1 MKFKSLITTT
11 LALGVIASTGANFN
25 TNEASAAAKP
35 LDKSSSTL
43 HHGHSNIQIP
53 YTITVNGTSQNI
65 LSSLTFNKN
74 QNISYKDIENK
85 VKSVLYFNR
94 GISDIDLRLS
104 KQAEYTVHFKNGTKR
119 VIDLKSG
126 IYTADLINT
135 SDIKA
140 ISVNVDTKKQPKDKA
155 KANVQ
160 VPYTITV
167 NGTSQNILSNL
178 TFNKNQNISY
188 KDLED
193 KVKSVLESNR
203 GITDVDLR
211 LSKQAKYTVNFKNGT
226 KKVID
231 LKAGIY
237 TANLINSS
245 DIKSININVDTKKH
259 IENKAKRNYQ
269 VPYSINLNGTSTNI
283 LSNLSFSNKPWTN
296 YKNLT
301 SQIKSVLKHDRG
313 ISEQDLKYA
322 KKAYYTVYFKNGG
335 KRILQLNSKNYTAN
349 LVHVKDVKRIEIT
362 VKTGTKAK
370 ADRYVPYTIAV
381 NGTSTPILSDLKFTG
396 DPRVGYK
403 DITKKVK
410 SVLKHDRGIGE
421 RELKYAKKATYTVH
435 FKNGKKKVI
444 NLNSKISQLNLLYVQ
459 DIKKID
465 IDVKTGSKAKADSYV
480 PYTIA
485 VNGTSTPILSKLK
498 ISNKQLISYKY
509 LNDKVKSV
517 LKNERG
523 ISDLDLKFA
532 KQAKYTV
539 YFKNGKKQVVN
550 LKSDIFTPNLFSA
563 KDILFSAKDIKKIDI
578 DVKTG
583 SKAKADSYVPYTIA
597 VNGTSTPILS
607 KLKIS
612 NKQLISYKYLNDKV
626 KSVLK
631 SERGISDLDLKFA
644 KQAKYTVY
652 FKNGKKQVV
661 NLKSD
666 IFTPNLFSAK
676 DIKKIDIDVKQ
687 YTKSK
692 KINKSNNVKF
702 PVTIN
707 KFENIVSN
715 EFVFYNAS
723 KITINDLSIKLKSAI
738 ANDQGITKHDI
749 ELAERAV
756 YKVYFKNG
764 SSKYVD
770 LKTEYKDERVFKATD
785 IKKVDIEL
793 KF

>member
-11 LALGVIASTGANFN
+11 LALGVLASTGANFN
-25 TNEASAAAKP
+25 NNEASAAAKP
-35 LDKSSSTL
+35 LDKSSSSL
-43 HHGHSNIQIP
+43 HHGYSKVHVP
-53 YTITVNGTSQNI
+53 YAITVNGTSQNI

-74 QNISYKDIENK
+74 QNISYKDLEDR
-85 VKSVLYFNR
+85 VKSVLKSDR

-104 KQAEYTVHFKNGTKR
+104 KQAKYTVYFKNGTKK
-119 VIDLKSG
+119 VIDLKAG

-135 SDIKA
+135 SEIKA
-140 ISVNVDTKKQPKDKA
+140 ININVDTKKQVEDKKKDKA
-155 KANVQ
+155 NYQ

-231 LKAGIY
+231 LKSGIY

-349 LVHVKDVKRIEIT
+349 LVHAKDVKRIEIT

-403 DITKKVK
+403 DISKKVK

-435 FKNGKKKVI
+435 FKNGTKKVI
-444 NLNSKISQLNLLYVQ
+444 NINSNISQLNLLYVQ

-465 IDVKTGSKAKADSYV
+465 IDVKTGTKAKADSYV

-517 LKNERG
+517 LK
-523 ISDLDLKFA
+523 I
-532 KQAKYTV
+532 
-539 YFKNGKKQVVN
+539 
-550 LKSDIFTPNLFSA
+550 
-563 KDILFSAKDIKKIDI
+563 
-578 DVKTG
+578 
-583 SKAKADSYVPYTIA
+583 
-597 VNGTSTPILS
+597 
-607 KLKIS
+607 
-612 NKQLISYKYLNDKV
+612 
-626 KSVLK
+626 
-631 SERGISDLDLKFA
+631 ERGISDLDLKFA

-692 KINKSNNVKF
+692 KNK
-702 PVTIN
+702 
-707 KFENIVSN
+707 
-715 EFVFYNAS
+715 
-723 KITINDLSIKLKSAI
+723 
-738 ANDQGITKHDI
+738 
-749 ELAERAV
+749 
-756 YKVYFKNG
+756 
-764 SSKYVD
+764 
-770 LKTEYKDERVFKATD
+770 
-785 IKKVDIEL
+785 
-793 KF
+793 

>member
-11 LALGVIASTGANFN
+11 LALGVLASTGANFN
-25 TNEASAAAKP
+25 NNEASAAAKP
-35 LDKSSSTL
+35 LDKSSSSL
-43 HHGHSNIQIP
+43 HHGYSKVHVP
-53 YTITVNGTSQNI
+53 YAITVNGTSQNI

-74 QNISYKDIENK
+74 QNISYKDLEDR
-85 VKSVLYFNR
+85 VKSVLKSDR

-104 KQAEYTVHFKNGTKR
+104 KQAKYTVYFKNGTKK
-119 VIDLKSG
+119 VIDLKAG

-135 SDIKA
+135 SEIKA
-140 ISVNVDTKKQPKDKA
+140 ININVDTKKQVEDKKKDKA
-155 KANVQ
+155 NYQ

-231 LKAGIY
+231 LKSGIY

-349 LVHVKDVKRIEIT
+349 SVHTKDVKRIEIT

-403 DITKKVK
+403 DISKKVK

-435 FKNGKKKVI
+435 FKNGTKKVI
-444 NLNSKISQLNLLYVQ
+444 NINSNISQLNLLYVQ

-465 IDVKTGSKAKADSYV
+465 IDVKTG
-480 PYTIA
+480 T
-485 VNGTSTPILSKLK
+485 
-498 ISNKQLISYKY
+498 
-509 LNDKVKSV
+509 
-517 LKNERG
+517 
-523 ISDLDLKFA
+523 
-532 KQAKYTV
+532 
-539 YFKNGKKQVVN
+539 
-550 LKSDIFTPNLFSA
+550 
-563 KDILFSAKDIKKIDI
+563 
-578 DVKTG
+578 
-583 SKAKADSYVPYTIA
+583 KAKADSYVPYTIA

-692 KINKSNNVKF
+692 KNK
-702 PVTIN
+702 
-707 KFENIVSN
+707 
-715 EFVFYNAS
+715 
-723 KITINDLSIKLKSAI
+723 
-738 ANDQGITKHDI
+738 
-749 ELAERAV
+749 
-756 YKVYFKNG
+756 
-764 SSKYVD
+764 
-770 LKTEYKDERVFKATD
+770 
-785 IKKVDIEL
+785 
-793 KF
+793 

>member
-25 TNEASAAAKP
+25 TNEASAAVKP

-178 TFNKNQNISY
+178 TFNKNQQISY

-349 LVHVKDVKRIEIT
+349 LVHAKDVKRIEIT

-381 NGTSTPILSDLKFTG
+381 NGTSTPILS
-396 DPRVGYK
+396 
-403 DITKKVK
+403 
-410 SVLKHDRGIGE
+410 
-421 RELKYAKKATYTVH
+421 
-435 FKNGKKKVI
+435 
-444 NLNSKISQLNLLYVQ
+444 
-459 DIKKID
+459 
-465 IDVKTGSKAKADSYV
+465 
-480 PYTIA
+480 
-485 VNGTSTPILSKLK
+485 KLK

-509 LNDKVKSV
+509 LNDKVKYV
-517 LKNERG
+517 LKSERG

-550 LKSDIFTPNLFSA
+550 LKSDIFTPN
-563 KDILFSAKDIKKIDI
+563 LFSAKDIKKIDI

-692 KINKSNNVKF
+692 KK
-702 PVTIN
+702 
-707 KFENIVSN
+707 
-715 EFVFYNAS
+715 
-723 KITINDLSIKLKSAI
+723 
-738 ANDQGITKHDI
+738 
-749 ELAERAV
+749 
-756 YKVYFKNG
+756 
-764 SSKYVD
+764 
-770 LKTEYKDERVFKATD
+770 
-785 IKKVDIEL
+785 
-793 KF
+793 

>member
-188 KDLED
+188 KDLEG

-231 LKAGIY
+231 LKSGVY

-349 LVHVKDVKRIEIT
+349 LVHAKDVKRIEIT

-370 ADRYVPYTIAV
+370 ADR
-381 NGTSTPILSDLKFTG
+381 
-396 DPRVGYK
+396 
-403 DITKKVK
+403 
-410 SVLKHDRGIGE
+410 
-421 RELKYAKKATYTVH
+421 
-435 FKNGKKKVI
+435 
-444 NLNSKISQLNLLYVQ
+444 
-459 DIKKID
+459 
-465 IDVKTGSKAKADSYV
+465 YV

-517 LKNERG
+517 LKSERG

-550 LKSDIFTPNLFSA
+550 LKSDIFTPN
-563 KDILFSAKDIKKIDI
+563 LFSAKDIKKIDI

-676 DIKKIDIDVKQ
+676 DIKKIDIDV
-687 YTKSK
+687 
-692 KINKSNNVKF
+692 
-702 PVTIN
+702 
-707 KFENIVSN
+707 
-715 EFVFYNAS
+715 
-723 KITINDLSIKLKSAI
+723 
-738 ANDQGITKHDI
+738 
-749 ELAERAV
+749 
-756 YKVYFKNG
+756 
-764 SSKYVD
+764 
-770 LKTEYKDERVFKATD
+770 
-785 IKKVDIEL
+785 
-793 KF
+793 

>member
-11 LALGVIASTGANFN
+11 LALGVLASTGANFN

-43 HHGHSNIQIP
+43 HHGHSKIQVP

-74 QNISYKDIENK
+74 QQISYKDLENK

-104 KQAEYTVHFKNGTKR
+104 KQAEYTVHFKNGTKK
-119 VIDLKSG
+119 VVDLKSG

-167 NGTSQNILSNL
+167 NGTSQNILSSL
-178 TFNKNQNISY
+178 TFNKNQNVSY

-211 LSKQAKYTVNFKNGT
+211 LSKQAKFTVNFKNGT

-335 KRILQLNSKNYTAN
+335 KRVVHFNSKTYSAN
-349 LVHVKDVKRIEIT
+349 LVHAKDVKKIEVT
-362 VKTGTKAK
+362 VKTASKAK
-370 ADRYVPYTIAV
+370 AERYVPYSIAV
-381 NGTSTPILSDLKFTG
+381 NGTSTPNLSDLKFTG

-485 VNGTSTPILSKLK
+485 VNGTSTHILSKLK
-498 ISNKQLISYKY
+498 ISNKQLIGYQD
-509 LNDKVKSV
+509 LNEKVKSV
-517 LKNERG
+517 LKHDRG
-523 ISDLDLKFA
+523 INDIELKFA
-532 KQAKYTV
+532 KQAKYTIH
-539 YFKNGKKQVVN
+539 FKNGKTQVVD
-550 LKSDIFTPNLFSA
+550 LKSDIFT
-563 KDILFSAKDIKKIDI
+563 
-578 DVKTG
+578 
-583 SKAKADSYVPYTIA
+583 
-597 VNGTSTPILS
+597 
-607 KLKIS
+607 
-612 NKQLISYKYLNDKV
+612 
-626 KSVLK
+626 
-631 SERGISDLDLKFA
+631 R
-644 KQAKYTVY
+644 
-652 FKNGKKQVV
+652 
-661 NLKSD
+661 
-666 IFTPNLFSAK
+666 NLFSAK

-687 YTKSK
+687 HTKSK

-715 EFVFYNAS
+715 EFVFYNA
-723 KITINDLSIKLKSAI
+723 
-738 ANDQGITKHDI
+738 
-749 ELAERAV
+749 
-756 YKVYFKNG
+756 
-764 SSKYVD
+764 
-770 LKTEYKDERVFKATD
+770 
-785 IKKVDIEL
+785 
-793 KF
+793 

>member
-11 LALGVIASTGANFN
+11 LALGVLASTGANFN
-25 TNEASAAAKP
+25 NNEASAAAKP
-35 LDKSSSTL
+35 LDKSSSSL
-43 HHGHSNIQIP
+43 HHGYSKVHVP
-53 YTITVNGTSQNI
+53 YAITVNGTSQNI

-74 QNISYKDIENK
+74 QNISYKDLEDR
-85 VKSVLYFNR
+85 VKSVLKSDR

-104 KQAEYTVHFKNGTKR
+104 KQAKYTVYFKNGTKK
-119 VIDLKSG
+119 VIDLKAG

-135 SDIKA
+135 SEIKA
-140 ISVNVDTKKQPKDKA
+140 ININVDTKKQVEDKKKDKA
-155 KANVQ
+155 NYQ

-211 LSKQAKYTVNFKNGT
+211 LSKQEKYTVNFKNGT

-231 LKAGIY
+231 LKSGIY

-335 KRILQLNSKNYTAN
+335 KRILQLNSKNHTAN
-349 LVHVKDVKRIEIT
+349 LVHAKDVKRIEIT

-403 DITKKVK
+403 DISKKVK

-435 FKNGKKKVI
+435 FKNGTKKVI
-444 NLNSKISQLNLLYVQ
+444 NINSNISQLNLLYVQ

-465 IDVKTGSKAKADSYV
+465 IDVKTG
-480 PYTIA
+480 T
-485 VNGTSTPILSKLK
+485 
-498 ISNKQLISYKY
+498 
-509 LNDKVKSV
+509 
-517 LKNERG
+517 
-523 ISDLDLKFA
+523 
-532 KQAKYTV
+532 
-539 YFKNGKKQVVN
+539 
-550 LKSDIFTPNLFSA
+550 
-563 KDILFSAKDIKKIDI
+563 
-578 DVKTG
+578 
-583 SKAKADSYVPYTIA
+583 KAKADSYVPYTIA

-723 KITINDLSIKLKSAI
+723 KITINDLSIKLKSAM

-749 ELAERAV
+749 GLAERAV

>member
-11 LALGVIASTGANFN
+11 LALGVLASTGANFN
-25 TNEASAAAKP
+25 NNEASAAAKP
-35 LDKSSSTL
+35 LDKSSSSL
-43 HHGHSNIQIP
+43 HHGYSKVHVP
-53 YTITVNGTSQNI
+53 YAITVNGTSQNI

-74 QNISYKDIENK
+74 QNISYKDLEDR
-85 VKSVLYFNR
+85 VKSVLKSDR

-104 KQAEYTVHFKNGTKR
+104 KQA
-119 VIDLKSG
+119 
-126 IYTADLINT
+126 
-135 SDIKA
+135 
-140 ISVNVDTKKQPKDKA
+140 
-155 KANVQ
+155 
-160 VPYTITV
+160 
-167 NGTSQNILSNL
+167 
-178 TFNKNQNISY
+178 
-188 KDLED
+188 
-193 KVKSVLESNR
+193 
-203 GITDVDLR
+203 
-211 LSKQAKYTVNFKNGT
+211 KYTVYFKNGT

-349 LVHVKDVKRIEIT
+349 LVHAKDVKRIEIT

-403 DITKKVK
+403 DISKKVK

-435 FKNGKKKVI
+435 FKNGTKKVI
-444 NLNSKISQLNLLYVQ
+444 NINSNISQLNLLYVQ

-465 IDVKTGSKAKADSYV
+465 IDVKTG
-480 PYTIA
+480 T
-485 VNGTSTPILSKLK
+485 
-498 ISNKQLISYKY
+498 
-509 LNDKVKSV
+509 
-517 LKNERG
+517 
-523 ISDLDLKFA
+523 
-532 KQAKYTV
+532 
-539 YFKNGKKQVVN
+539 
-550 LKSDIFTPNLFSA
+550 
-563 KDILFSAKDIKKIDI
+563 
-578 DVKTG
+578 
-583 SKAKADSYVPYTIA
+583 KAKADSYVPYTIA

-723 KITINDLSIKLKSAI
+723 KITINDLSIKLKSAM

-749 ELAERAV
+749 GLAERAV

>member
-188 KDLED
+188 KDLEG

-231 LKAGIY
+231 LKSGIY

-349 LVHVKDVKRIEIT
+349 LVHAKDVKRIEIT

-381 NGTSTPILSDLKFTG
+381 NGTSTPILSKLKISNKQLIS
-396 DPRVGYK
+396 YK
-403 DITKKVK
+403 YLNDKVK
-410 SVLKHDRGIGE
+410 SVLKSE
-421 RELKYAKKATYTVH
+421 RDISDLDLKFAKQAKYTVY
-435 FKNGKKKVI
+435 FKNGKKQVV
-444 NLNSKISQLNLLYVQ
+444 NLKSDIFTPNLFSAK

-517 LKNERG
+517 LKSERG

-550 LKSDIFTPNLFSA
+550 LKSDIFTPN
-563 KDILFSAKDIKKIDI
+563 LFSAKDIKKIDI

-692 KINKSNNVKF
+692 KNK
-702 PVTIN
+702 
-707 KFENIVSN
+707 
-715 EFVFYNAS
+715 
-723 KITINDLSIKLKSAI
+723 
-738 ANDQGITKHDI
+738 
-749 ELAERAV
+749 
-756 YKVYFKNG
+756 
-764 SSKYVD
+764 
-770 LKTEYKDERVFKATD
+770 
-785 IKKVDIEL
+785 
-793 KF
+793 

>member
-188 KDLED
+188 KDLEG

-231 LKAGIY
+231 LKSGIY

-322 KKAYYTVYFKNGG
+322 KKAYYTVYLKNGG

-349 LVHVKDVKRIEIT
+349 LVHAKDVKRIEIT

-370 ADRYVPYTIAV
+370 ADR
-381 NGTSTPILSDLKFTG
+381 
-396 DPRVGYK
+396 
-403 DITKKVK
+403 
-410 SVLKHDRGIGE
+410 
-421 RELKYAKKATYTVH
+421 
-435 FKNGKKKVI
+435 
-444 NLNSKISQLNLLYVQ
+444 
-459 DIKKID
+459 
-465 IDVKTGSKAKADSYV
+465 YV

-517 LKNERG
+517 LKSERG

-550 LKSDIFTPNLFSA
+550 LKSDIFTPN
-563 KDILFSAKDIKKIDI
+563 LFSAKDIKKIDI

-692 KINKSNNVKF
+692 KK
-702 PVTIN
+702 
-707 KFENIVSN
+707 
-715 EFVFYNAS
+715 
-723 KITINDLSIKLKSAI
+723 
-738 ANDQGITKHDI
+738 
-749 ELAERAV
+749 
-756 YKVYFKNG
+756 
-764 SSKYVD
+764 
-770 LKTEYKDERVFKATD
+770 
-785 IKKVDIEL
+785 
-793 KF
+793 

>member
-74 QNISYKDIENK
+74 QNIGYKDIENK

-178 TFNKNQNISY
+178 TFNKNQQISY

-349 LVHVKDVKRIEIT
+349 LVHAKDVKRIEIT
-362 VKTGTKAK
+362 VKTGT
-370 ADRYVPYTIAV
+370 
-381 NGTSTPILSDLKFTG
+381 
-396 DPRVGYK
+396 
-403 DITKKVK
+403 
-410 SVLKHDRGIGE
+410 
-421 RELKYAKKATYTVH
+421 
-435 FKNGKKKVI
+435 
-444 NLNSKISQLNLLYVQ
+444 
-459 DIKKID
+459 
-465 IDVKTGSKAKADSYV
+465 KAKADSYV

-517 LKNERG
+517 LKSERG

-550 LKSDIFTPNLFSA
+550 LKSDIFTPN
-563 KDILFSAKDIKKIDI
+563 LFSAKDIKKIDI

-692 KINKSNNVKF
+692 KNK
-702 PVTIN
+702 
-707 KFENIVSN
+707 
-715 EFVFYNAS
+715 
-723 KITINDLSIKLKSAI
+723 
-738 ANDQGITKHDI
+738 
-749 ELAERAV
+749 
-756 YKVYFKNG
+756 
-764 SSKYVD
+764 
-770 LKTEYKDERVFKATD
+770 
-785 IKKVDIEL
+785 
-793 KF
+793 

>member
-178 TFNKNQNISY
+178 TFNKNQQISY

-349 LVHVKDVKRIEIT
+349 LVHAKDVKRIEIT
-362 VKTGTKAK
+362 VKTGT
-370 ADRYVPYTIAV
+370 
-381 NGTSTPILSDLKFTG
+381 
-396 DPRVGYK
+396 
-403 DITKKVK
+403 
-410 SVLKHDRGIGE
+410 
-421 RELKYAKKATYTVH
+421 
-435 FKNGKKKVI
+435 
-444 NLNSKISQLNLLYVQ
+444 
-459 DIKKID
+459 
-465 IDVKTGSKAKADSYV
+465 
-480 PYTIA
+480 
-485 VNGTSTPILSKLK
+485 
-498 ISNKQLISYKY
+498 
-509 LNDKVKSV
+509 
-517 LKNERG
+517 
-523 ISDLDLKFA
+523 
-532 KQAKYTV
+532 
-539 YFKNGKKQVVN
+539 
-550 LKSDIFTPNLFSA
+550 
-563 KDILFSAKDIKKIDI
+563 
-578 DVKTG
+578 
-583 SKAKADSYVPYTIA
+583 KAKADSYVPYTIA

-676 DIKKIDIDVKQ
+676 DIKKIDIDVKTGSKAKADSYVP
-687 YTKSK
+687 YTIAVNGTSTP
-692 KINKSNNVKF
+692 I
-702 PVTIN
+702 
-707 KFENIVSN
+707 
-715 EFVFYNAS
+715 
-723 KITINDLSIKLKSAI
+723 LSKLKISNKQLI
-738 ANDQGITKHDI
+738 SYKYLNDKVKSVLKSERGISDLDLKFAKQAKYT
-749 ELAERAV
+749 
-756 YKVYFKNG
+756 VYFKNG
-764 SSKYVD
+764 
-770 LKTEYKDERVFKATD
+770 
-785 IKKVDIEL
+785 
-793 KF
+793 

>member
-160 VPYTITV
+160 VPYT
-167 NGTSQNILSNL
+167 
-178 TFNKNQNISY
+178 
-188 KDLED
+188 
-193 KVKSVLESNR
+193 
-203 GITDVDLR
+203 
-211 LSKQAKYTVNFKNGT
+211 
-226 KKVID
+226 
-231 LKAGIY
+231 
-237 TANLINSS
+237 
-245 DIKSININVDTKKH
+245 
-259 IENKAKRNYQ
+259 
-269 VPYSINLNGTSTNI
+269 INLNGTSTNI

-517 LKNERG
+517 LK
-523 ISDLDLKFA
+523 
-532 KQAKYTV
+532 
-539 YFKNGKKQVVN
+539 
-550 LKSDIFTPNLFSA
+550 
-563 KDILFSAKDIKKIDI
+563 
-578 DVKTG
+578 
-583 SKAKADSYVPYTIA
+583 
-597 VNGTSTPILS
+597 
-607 KLKIS
+607 
-612 NKQLISYKYLNDKV
+612 
-626 KSVLK
+626 

>member
-1 MKFKSLITTT
+1 
-11 LALGVIASTGANFN
+11 STGANFN
-25 TNEASAAAKP
+25 NNEASAAAKP
-35 LDKSSSTL
+35 LDKSSSSL
-43 HHGHSNIQIP
+43 HHGYSKVHVP
-53 YTITVNGTSQNI
+53 YAITVNGTSQNI

-74 QNISYKDIENK
+74 QNISYKDLEDR
-85 VKSVLYFNR
+85 VKSVLKSDR

-104 KQAEYTVHFKNGTKR
+104 KQAKYTVYFKNGTKK
-119 VIDLKSG
+119 VIDLKAG

-135 SDIKA
+135 SEIKA
-140 ISVNVDTKKQPKDKA
+140 ININVDTKKQVEDKKKDKA
-155 KANVQ
+155 NYQ

-231 LKAGIY
+231 LKSGIY

-349 LVHVKDVKRIEIT
+349 LVHAKDVKRIEIT

-403 DITKKVK
+403 DISKKVK

-435 FKNGKKKVI
+435 FKNGTKKVI
-444 NLNSKISQLNLLYVQ
+444 NINSNISQLNLLYVQ

-465 IDVKTGSKAKADSYV
+465 IDVKTG
-480 PYTIA
+480 T
-485 VNGTSTPILSKLK
+485 
-498 ISNKQLISYKY
+498 
-509 LNDKVKSV
+509 
-517 LKNERG
+517 
-523 ISDLDLKFA
+523 
-532 KQAKYTV
+532 
-539 YFKNGKKQVVN
+539 
-550 LKSDIFTPNLFSA
+550 
-563 KDILFSAKDIKKIDI
+563 
-578 DVKTG
+578 
-583 SKAKADSYVPYTIA
+583 KAKADSYVPYTIA

-692 KINKSNNVKF
+692 KNK
-702 PVTIN
+702 
-707 KFENIVSN
+707 
-715 EFVFYNAS
+715 
-723 KITINDLSIKLKSAI
+723 
-738 ANDQGITKHDI
+738 
-749 ELAERAV
+749 
-756 YKVYFKNG
+756 
-764 SSKYVD
+764 
-770 LKTEYKDERVFKATD
+770 
-785 IKKVDIEL
+785 
-793 KF
+793 

>member
-188 KDLED
+188 KDLEG

-231 LKAGIY
+231 LKSGIY

-349 LVHVKDVKRIEIT
+349 LVHAKDVKRIEIT

-370 ADRYVPYTIAV
+370 ADR
-381 NGTSTPILSDLKFTG
+381 
-396 DPRVGYK
+396 
-403 DITKKVK
+403 
-410 SVLKHDRGIGE
+410 
-421 RELKYAKKATYTVH
+421 
-435 FKNGKKKVI
+435 
-444 NLNSKISQLNLLYVQ
+444 
-459 DIKKID
+459 
-465 IDVKTGSKAKADSYV
+465 YV

-517 LKNERG
+517 LKSERD

-550 LKSDIFTPNLFSA
+550 LKSDIFTPN
-563 KDILFSAKDIKKIDI
+563 LFSAKDIKKIDI

-631 SERGISDLDLKFA
+631 SERGISDLDLKFG

-692 KINKSNNVKF
+692 KNK
-702 PVTIN
+702 
-707 KFENIVSN
+707 
-715 EFVFYNAS
+715 
-723 KITINDLSIKLKSAI
+723 
-738 ANDQGITKHDI
+738 
-749 ELAERAV
+749 
-756 YKVYFKNG
+756 
-764 SSKYVD
+764 
-770 LKTEYKDERVFKATD
+770 
-785 IKKVDIEL
+785 
-793 KF
+793 

>member
-1 MKFKSLITTT
+1 M
-11 LALGVIASTGANFN
+11 
-25 TNEASAAAKP
+25 
-35 LDKSSSTL
+35 
-43 HHGHSNIQIP
+43 
-53 YTITVNGTSQNI
+53 
-65 LSSLTFNKN
+65 
-74 QNISYKDIENK
+74 
-85 VKSVLYFNR
+85 
-94 GISDIDLRLS
+94 
-104 KQAEYTVHFKNGTKR
+104 
-119 VIDLKSG
+119 KSG

-188 KDLED
+188 KDLEG

-231 LKAGIY
+231 LKSGIY

-349 LVHVKDVKRIEIT
+349 LVHAKDVKRIEIT

-370 ADRYVPYTIAV
+370 ADR
-381 NGTSTPILSDLKFTG
+381 
-396 DPRVGYK
+396 
-403 DITKKVK
+403 
-410 SVLKHDRGIGE
+410 
-421 RELKYAKKATYTVH
+421 
-435 FKNGKKKVI
+435 
-444 NLNSKISQLNLLYVQ
+444 
-459 DIKKID
+459 
-465 IDVKTGSKAKADSYV
+465 
-480 PYTIA
+480 
-485 VNGTSTPILSKLK
+485 
-498 ISNKQLISYKY
+498 
-509 LNDKVKSV
+509 
-517 LKNERG
+517 
-523 ISDLDLKFA
+523 
-532 KQAKYTV
+532 
-539 YFKNGKKQVVN
+539 
-550 LKSDIFTPNLFSA
+550 
-563 KDILFSAKDIKKIDI
+563 
-578 DVKTG
+578 
-583 SKAKADSYVPYTIA
+583 YVPYTIA

-723 KITINDLSIKLKSAI
+723 KITINDLSIKLKSAM

-749 ELAERAV
+749 GLAERAV

>member
-43 HHGHSNIQIP
+43 HRGHSNIQIP

-188 KDLED
+188 KDLEG

-231 LKAGIY
+231 LKSGIY

-349 LVHVKDVKRIEIT
+349 LVHAKDVKRIEIT

-370 ADRYVPYTIAV
+370 ADR
-381 NGTSTPILSDLKFTG
+381 
-396 DPRVGYK
+396 
-403 DITKKVK
+403 
-410 SVLKHDRGIGE
+410 
-421 RELKYAKKATYTVH
+421 
-435 FKNGKKKVI
+435 
-444 NLNSKISQLNLLYVQ
+444 
-459 DIKKID
+459 
-465 IDVKTGSKAKADSYV
+465 YV

-517 LKNERG
+517 LKSERG

-550 LKSDIFTPNLFSA
+550 LKSDIFTPN
-563 KDILFSAKDIKKIDI
+563 LFSAKDIKKIDI

-692 KINKSNNVKF
+692 KK
-702 PVTIN
+702 
-707 KFENIVSN
+707 
-715 EFVFYNAS
+715 
-723 KITINDLSIKLKSAI
+723 
-738 ANDQGITKHDI
+738 
-749 ELAERAV
+749 
-756 YKVYFKNG
+756 
-764 SSKYVD
+764 
-770 LKTEYKDERVFKATD
+770 
-785 IKKVDIEL
+785 
-793 KF
+793 

>member
-11 LALGVIASTGANFN
+11 LALGVLASTGANFN

-43 HHGHSNIQIP
+43 HHGHSKIQVP

-74 QNISYKDIENK
+74 QQISYKDLENK

-104 KQAEYTVHFKNGTKR
+104 KQAEYTVHFKNGTKK
-119 VIDLKSG
+119 VVDLKSG

-167 NGTSQNILSNL
+167 NGTSQNILSSL
-178 TFNKNQNISY
+178 TFNKNQNVSY

-211 LSKQAKYTVNFKNGT
+211 LSKQAKFTVNFKNGT

-335 KRILQLNSKNYTAN
+335 KRVVHFNSKTYSAN
-349 LVHVKDVKRIEIT
+349 LVHAKDVKKIEVT
-362 VKTGTKAK
+362 VKTASKAK
-370 ADRYVPYTIAV
+370 AERYVPYSIAV
-381 NGTSTPILSDLKFTG
+381 NGISTPNLSDLKFTG

-485 VNGTSTPILSKLK
+485 VNGTSTHILSKLK
-498 ISNKQLISYKY
+498 ISNKQLIGYQD
-509 LNDKVKSV
+509 LNEKVKSV
-517 LKNERG
+517 LKHDRG
-523 ISDLDLKFA
+523 INDIELKFA
-532 KQAKYTV
+532 KQAKYTIH
-539 YFKNGKKQVVN
+539 FKNGKTQVVD
-550 LKSDIFTPNLFSA
+550 LKSDIFT
-563 KDILFSAKDIKKIDI
+563 
-578 DVKTG
+578 
-583 SKAKADSYVPYTIA
+583 
-597 VNGTSTPILS
+597 
-607 KLKIS
+607 
-612 NKQLISYKYLNDKV
+612 
-626 KSVLK
+626 
-631 SERGISDLDLKFA
+631 R
-644 KQAKYTVY
+644 
-652 FKNGKKQVV
+652 
-661 NLKSD
+661 
-666 IFTPNLFSAK
+666 NLFSAK

-687 YTKSK
+687 HTKSK

-723 KITINDLSIKLKSAI
+723 KITINDLSTKLKSAM

-749 ELAERAV
+749 GLAERAV

-770 LKTEYKDERVFKATD
+770 LKTEYKDRKVFKATD

>member
-11 LALGVIASTGANFN
+11 LALGVLASTGANFN
-25 TNEASAAAKP
+25 NNEASAAAKP
-35 LDKSSSTL
+35 LDKSSSSL
-43 HHGHSNIQIP
+43 HHGYSKVHVP
-53 YTITVNGTSQNI
+53 YAITVNGTSQNI

-74 QNISYKDIENK
+74 QNISYKDLEDR
-85 VKSVLYFNR
+85 VKSVLKSDR

-104 KQAEYTVHFKNGTKR
+104 KQAKYTVYFKNGTKK
-119 VIDLKSG
+119 VIDLKAG

-135 SDIKA
+135 SEIKA
-140 ISVNVDTKKQPKDKA
+140 ININVDTKKQVEDKKKDKA
-155 KANVQ
+155 NYQ

-231 LKAGIY
+231 LKSGIY

-349 LVHVKDVKRIEIT
+349 LVHAKDVKRIEIT

-403 DITKKVK
+403 DISKKVK

-435 FKNGKKKVI
+435 FKNGTKKVI
-444 NLNSKISQLNLLYVQ
+444 NINSNISQLNLLYVQ

-465 IDVKTGSKAKADSYV
+465 IDVKTGTKAKADSYV

-517 LKNERG
+517 LK
-523 ISDLDLKFA
+523 I
-532 KQAKYTV
+532 
-539 YFKNGKKQVVN
+539 
-550 LKSDIFTPNLFSA
+550 
-563 KDILFSAKDIKKIDI
+563 
-578 DVKTG
+578 
-583 SKAKADSYVPYTIA
+583 
-597 VNGTSTPILS
+597 
-607 KLKIS
+607 
-612 NKQLISYKYLNDKV
+612 
-626 KSVLK
+626 
-631 SERGISDLDLKFA
+631 ERGISDLDLKFA

-723 KITINDLSIKLKSAI
+723 KITINDLSIKLKSAM

-749 ELAERAV
+749 GLAERAV

>member
-11 LALGVIASTGANFN
+11 LALGVLASTGANFN

-43 HHGHSNIQIP
+43 HHGHSKIQVP

-74 QNISYKDIENK
+74 QQISYKDLENK

-104 KQAEYTVHFKNGTKR
+104 KQAEYTVHFKNGTKK
-119 VIDLKSG
+119 VVDLKSG

-167 NGTSQNILSNL
+167 NGTSQNILSSL
-178 TFNKNQNISY
+178 TFNKNQNVSY

-211 LSKQAKYTVNFKNGT
+211 LSKQAKFTVNFKNGT

-335 KRILQLNSKNYTAN
+335 KRVVHFNSKTYSAN
-349 LVHVKDVKRIEIT
+349 LVHAKDVKKIEVT
-362 VKTGTKAK
+362 VKTASKAK
-370 ADRYVPYTIAV
+370 AERYVPYSIAV
-381 NGTSTPILSDLKFTG
+381 NGTSTPNLSDLKFTG

-485 VNGTSTPILSKLK
+485 VNGTSTHILSKLK
-498 ISNKQLISYKY
+498 ISNKQLIGYQD
-509 LNDKVKSV
+509 LNEKVKSV
-517 LKNERG
+517 LKHDRG
-523 ISDLDLKFA
+523 INDIELKFA
-532 KQAKYTV
+532 KQAKYTIH
-539 YFKNGKKQVVN
+539 FKNGKTQVVD
-550 LKSDIFTPNLFSA
+550 LKSDIFT
-563 KDILFSAKDIKKIDI
+563 
-578 DVKTG
+578 
-583 SKAKADSYVPYTIA
+583 
-597 VNGTSTPILS
+597 
-607 KLKIS
+607 
-612 NKQLISYKYLNDKV
+612 
-626 KSVLK
+626 
-631 SERGISDLDLKFA
+631 R
-644 KQAKYTVY
+644 
-652 FKNGKKQVV
+652 
-661 NLKSD
+661 
-666 IFTPNLFSAK
+666 NLFSAK
-676 DIKKIDIDVKQ
+676 DIKKIDIDVK
-687 YTKSK
+687 
-692 KINKSNNVKF
+692 
-702 PVTIN
+702 
-707 KFENIVSN
+707 
-715 EFVFYNAS
+715 
-723 KITINDLSIKLKSAI
+723 
-738 ANDQGITKHDI
+738 
-749 ELAERAV
+749 
-756 YKVYFKNG
+756 
-764 SSKYVD
+764 
-770 LKTEYKDERVFKATD
+770 
-785 IKKVDIEL
+785 
-793 KF
+793 

>member
-11 LALGVIASTGANFN
+11 LALGVLASTGANFN
-25 TNEASAAAKP
+25 NNEASAAAKP
-35 LDKSSSTL
+35 LDKSSSSL
-43 HHGHSNIQIP
+43 HHGYSKVHVP
-53 YTITVNGTSQNI
+53 YAITVNGTSQNI

-74 QNISYKDIENK
+74 QNISYKDLEDR
-85 VKSVLYFNR
+85 VKSVLKSDR

-104 KQAEYTVHFKNGTKR
+104 KQAKYTVYFKNGTKK
-119 VIDLKSG
+119 VIDLKAG

-135 SDIKA
+135 SEIKA
-140 ISVNVDTKKQPKDKA
+140 ININVDTKKQVEDKKKDKA
-155 KANVQ
+155 NYQ

-231 LKAGIY
+231 LKSGIY

-349 LVHVKDVKRIEIT
+349 LVHAKDVKRIEIT

-403 DITKKVK
+403 DISKKVK

-435 FKNGKKKVI
+435 FKNGTKKVI
-444 NLNSKISQLNLLYVQ
+444 NINSNISQLNLLYVQ

-465 IDVKTGSKAKADSYV
+465 IDVKTG
-480 PYTIA
+480 T
-485 VNGTSTPILSKLK
+485 
-498 ISNKQLISYKY
+498 
-509 LNDKVKSV
+509 
-517 LKNERG
+517 
-523 ISDLDLKFA
+523 
-532 KQAKYTV
+532 
-539 YFKNGKKQVVN
+539 
-550 LKSDIFTPNLFSA
+550 
-563 KDILFSAKDIKKIDI
+563 
-578 DVKTG
+578 
-583 SKAKADSYVPYTIA
+583 KAKADSYVPYTIA

-631 SERGISDLDLKFA
+631 SERDISDLDLKFA

-723 KITINDLSIKLKSAI
+723 KITINDLSIKLKSAM

-749 ELAERAV
+749 GLAERAV

>member
-11 LALGVIASTGANFN
+11 LALGVLASTGANFN
-25 TNEASAAAKP
+25 NNEASAAAKP
-35 LDKSSSTL
+35 LDKSSSSL
-43 HHGHSNIQIP
+43 HHGYSKVHVP
-53 YTITVNGTSQNI
+53 YAITVNGTSQNI

-74 QNISYKDIENK
+74 QNISYKDLEDR
-85 VKSVLYFNR
+85 VKSVLKSDR

-104 KQAEYTVHFKNGTKR
+104 KQAKYTVYFKNGTKK
-119 VIDLKSG
+119 VIDLKAG

-135 SDIKA
+135 SEIKA
-140 ISVNVDTKKQPKDKA
+140 ININVDTKKQVEDKKKDKA
-155 KANVQ
+155 NYQ

-231 LKAGIY
+231 LKSGIY

-349 LVHVKDVKRIEIT
+349 LVHAKDVKRIEIT

-403 DITKKVK
+403 DISKKVK

-435 FKNGKKKVI
+435 FKNGTKKVI
-444 NLNSKISQLNLLYVQ
+444 NINSNISQLNLLYVQ

-465 IDVKTGSKAKADSYV
+465 IDVKTG
-480 PYTIA
+480 T
-485 VNGTSTPILSKLK
+485 
-498 ISNKQLISYKY
+498 
-509 LNDKVKSV
+509 
-517 LKNERG
+517 
-523 ISDLDLKFA
+523 
-532 KQAKYTV
+532 
-539 YFKNGKKQVVN
+539 
-550 LKSDIFTPNLFSA
+550 
-563 KDILFSAKDIKKIDI
+563 
-578 DVKTG
+578 
-583 SKAKADSYVPYTIA
+583 KAKADSYVPYTIA

-666 IFTPNLFSAK
+666 IFTPNLFSA
-676 DIKKIDIDVKQ
+676 
-687 YTKSK
+687 
-692 KINKSNNVKF
+692 
-702 PVTIN
+702 
-707 KFENIVSN
+707 
-715 EFVFYNAS
+715 
-723 KITINDLSIKLKSAI
+723 
-738 ANDQGITKHDI
+738 
-749 ELAERAV
+749 
-756 YKVYFKNG
+756 
-764 SSKYVD
+764 
-770 LKTEYKDERVFKATD
+770 
-785 IKKVDIEL
+785 
-793 KF
+793 

>member
-11 LALGVIASTGANFN
+11 LALGVLASTGANFN
-25 TNEASAAAKP
+25 NNEASAAAKP
-35 LDKSSSTL
+35 LDKSSSSL
-43 HHGHSNIQIP
+43 HHGYSKVHVP
-53 YTITVNGTSQNI
+53 YAITVNGTSQNI

-74 QNISYKDIENK
+74 QNISYKDLEDR
-85 VKSVLYFNR
+85 VKSVLKSDR

-104 KQAEYTVHFKNGTKR
+104 KQAKYTVYFKNGTKK
-119 VIDLKSG
+119 VIDLKAG

-135 SDIKA
+135 SEIKA
-140 ISVNVDTKKQPKDKA
+140 ININVDTKKQVEDKKKDKA
-155 KANVQ
+155 NYQ

-203 GITDVDLR
+203 DITDVDLR

-231 LKAGIY
+231 LKSGIY

-349 LVHVKDVKRIEIT
+349 LVHAKDVKRIEIT

-403 DITKKVK
+403 DISKKVK

-435 FKNGKKKVI
+435 FKNGTKKVI
-444 NLNSKISQLNLLYVQ
+444 NINSNISQLNLLYVQ

-465 IDVKTGSKAKADSYV
+465 IDVKTG
-480 PYTIA
+480 T
-485 VNGTSTPILSKLK
+485 
-498 ISNKQLISYKY
+498 
-509 LNDKVKSV
+509 
-517 LKNERG
+517 
-523 ISDLDLKFA
+523 
-532 KQAKYTV
+532 
-539 YFKNGKKQVVN
+539 
-550 LKSDIFTPNLFSA
+550 
-563 KDILFSAKDIKKIDI
+563 
-578 DVKTG
+578 
-583 SKAKADSYVPYTIA
+583 KAKADSYVPYTIA

-692 KINKSNNVKF
+692 KNK
-702 PVTIN
+702 
-707 KFENIVSN
+707 
-715 EFVFYNAS
+715 
-723 KITINDLSIKLKSAI
+723 
-738 ANDQGITKHDI
+738 
-749 ELAERAV
+749 
-756 YKVYFKNG
+756 
-764 SSKYVD
+764 
-770 LKTEYKDERVFKATD
+770 
-785 IKKVDIEL
+785 
-793 KF
+793 

>member
-126 IYTADLINT
+126 IYTADLINR

-188 KDLED
+188 KDLEG

-231 LKAGIY
+231 LKSGIY

-349 LVHVKDVKRIEIT
+349 LVHAKDVKRIEIT

-370 ADRYVPYTIAV
+370 ADR
-381 NGTSTPILSDLKFTG
+381 
-396 DPRVGYK
+396 
-403 DITKKVK
+403 
-410 SVLKHDRGIGE
+410 
-421 RELKYAKKATYTVH
+421 
-435 FKNGKKKVI
+435 
-444 NLNSKISQLNLLYVQ
+444 
-459 DIKKID
+459 
-465 IDVKTGSKAKADSYV
+465 YV

-517 LKNERG
+517 LKSERG

-550 LKSDIFTPNLFSA
+550 LKSDIFTPN
-563 KDILFSAKDIKKIDI
+563 LFSAKDIKKIDI

-692 KINKSNNVKF
+692 KK
-702 PVTIN
+702 
-707 KFENIVSN
+707 
-715 EFVFYNAS
+715 
-723 KITINDLSIKLKSAI
+723 
-738 ANDQGITKHDI
+738 
-749 ELAERAV
+749 
-756 YKVYFKNG
+756 
-764 SSKYVD
+764 
-770 LKTEYKDERVFKATD
+770 
-785 IKKVDIEL
+785 
-793 KF
+793 

>member
-25 TNEASAAAKP
+25 TNEASAAVKP

-178 TFNKNQNISY
+178 TFNKNQQISY

-349 LVHVKDVKRIEIT
+349 LVHAKDVKRIEIT

-370 ADRYVPYTIAV
+370 ADR
-381 NGTSTPILSDLKFTG
+381 
-396 DPRVGYK
+396 
-403 DITKKVK
+403 
-410 SVLKHDRGIGE
+410 
-421 RELKYAKKATYTVH
+421 
-435 FKNGKKKVI
+435 
-444 NLNSKISQLNLLYVQ
+444 
-459 DIKKID
+459 
-465 IDVKTGSKAKADSYV
+465 YV

-517 LKNERG
+517 LKSERG

-550 LKSDIFTPNLFSA
+550 LKSDIFTPN
-563 KDILFSAKDIKKIDI
+563 LFSAKDIKKIDI

-692 KINKSNNVKF
+692 KNK
-702 PVTIN
+702 
-707 KFENIVSN
+707 
-715 EFVFYNAS
+715 
-723 KITINDLSIKLKSAI
+723 
-738 ANDQGITKHDI
+738 
-749 ELAERAV
+749 
-756 YKVYFKNG
+756 
-764 SSKYVD
+764 
-770 LKTEYKDERVFKATD
+770 
-785 IKKVDIEL
+785 
-793 KF
+793 

>member
-25 TNEASAAAKP
+25 TNEATAAAKP

-43 HHGHSNIQIP
+43 HHGHSKIQIP

-126 IYTADLINT
+126 IYTADIINT

-188 KDLED
+188 KDLEG

-231 LKAGIY
+231 LKSGIY

-349 LVHVKDVKRIEIT
+349 LVHAKDVKRIEIT

-370 ADRYVPYTIAV
+370 ADR
-381 NGTSTPILSDLKFTG
+381 
-396 DPRVGYK
+396 
-403 DITKKVK
+403 
-410 SVLKHDRGIGE
+410 
-421 RELKYAKKATYTVH
+421 
-435 FKNGKKKVI
+435 
-444 NLNSKISQLNLLYVQ
+444 
-459 DIKKID
+459 
-465 IDVKTGSKAKADSYV
+465 YV

-517 LKNERG
+517 LKSERG

-550 LKSDIFTPNLFSA
+550 LKSDIFTPN
-563 KDILFSAKDIKKIDI
+563 LFSAKDIKKIDI

-692 KINKSNNVKF
+692 KNK
-702 PVTIN
+702 
-707 KFENIVSN
+707 
-715 EFVFYNAS
+715 
-723 KITINDLSIKLKSAI
+723 
-738 ANDQGITKHDI
+738 
-749 ELAERAV
+749 
-756 YKVYFKNG
+756 
-764 SSKYVD
+764 
-770 LKTEYKDERVFKATD
+770 
-785 IKKVDIEL
+785 
-793 KF
+793 

>member
-188 KDLED
+188 KDLEG

-231 LKAGIY
+231 LKSGIY

-349 LVHVKDVKRIEIT
+349 LVHTKDVKRIEIT

-370 ADRYVPYTIAV
+370 ADR
-381 NGTSTPILSDLKFTG
+381 
-396 DPRVGYK
+396 
-403 DITKKVK
+403 
-410 SVLKHDRGIGE
+410 
-421 RELKYAKKATYTVH
+421 
-435 FKNGKKKVI
+435 
-444 NLNSKISQLNLLYVQ
+444 
-459 DIKKID
+459 
-465 IDVKTGSKAKADSYV
+465 
-480 PYTIA
+480 
-485 VNGTSTPILSKLK
+485 
-498 ISNKQLISYKY
+498 
-509 LNDKVKSV
+509 
-517 LKNERG
+517 
-523 ISDLDLKFA
+523 
-532 KQAKYTV
+532 
-539 YFKNGKKQVVN
+539 
-550 LKSDIFTPNLFSA
+550 
-563 KDILFSAKDIKKIDI
+563 
-578 DVKTG
+578 
-583 SKAKADSYVPYTIA
+583 YVPYTIA

-631 SERGISDLDLKFA
+631 SERG
-644 KQAKYTVY
+644 
-652 FKNGKKQVV
+652 
-661 NLKSD
+661 
-666 IFTPNLFSAK
+666 
-676 DIKKIDIDVKQ
+676 
-687 YTKSK
+687 
-692 KINKSNNVKF
+692 
-702 PVTIN
+702 
-707 KFENIVSN
+707 
-715 EFVFYNAS
+715 
-723 KITINDLSIKLKSAI
+723 
-738 ANDQGITKHDI
+738 
-749 ELAERAV
+749 
-756 YKVYFKNG
+756 
-764 SSKYVD
+764 
-770 LKTEYKDERVFKATD
+770 
-785 IKKVDIEL
+785 
-793 KF
+793 

>member
-11 LALGVIASTGANFN
+11 LALGVLASTGANFN
-25 TNEASAAAKP
+25 NNEASAAAKP
-35 LDKSSSTL
+35 LDKSSSSL
-43 HHGHSNIQIP
+43 HHGYSKVHVP
-53 YTITVNGTSQNI
+53 YAITVNGTSQNI

-74 QNISYKDIENK
+74 QNISYKDLEDR
-85 VKSVLYFNR
+85 VKSVLKSDR

-104 KQAEYTVHFKNGTKR
+104 KQAKYTVYFKNGTKK
-119 VIDLKSG
+119 VIDLKAG

-135 SDIKA
+135 SEIKA
-140 ISVNVDTKKQPKDKA
+140 ININVDTKKQVEDKKKDKA
-155 KANVQ
+155 NYQ

-231 LKAGIY
+231 LKSGIY

-349 LVHVKDVKRIEIT
+349 LVHAKDVKRIEIT

-403 DITKKVK
+403 DISKKVK

-421 RELKYAKKATYTVH
+421 RELKYTKKATYTVH
-435 FKNGKKKVI
+435 FKNGTKKVI
-444 NLNSKISQLNLLYVQ
+444 NINSNISQLNLLYVQ

-465 IDVKTGSKAKADSYV
+465 IDVKTG
-480 PYTIA
+480 T
-485 VNGTSTPILSKLK
+485 
-498 ISNKQLISYKY
+498 
-509 LNDKVKSV
+509 
-517 LKNERG
+517 
-523 ISDLDLKFA
+523 
-532 KQAKYTV
+532 
-539 YFKNGKKQVVN
+539 
-550 LKSDIFTPNLFSA
+550 
-563 KDILFSAKDIKKIDI
+563 
-578 DVKTG
+578 
-583 SKAKADSYVPYTIA
+583 KAKADSYVPYTIA

-723 KITINDLSIKLKSAI
+723 KITINDLSIKLKSAM

-749 ELAERAV
+749 GLAERAV

>member
-188 KDLED
+188 KDLEG

-231 LKAGIY
+231 LKSGIY

-349 LVHVKDVKRIEIT
+349 LVHAKDVKRIEIT

-370 ADRYVPYTIAV
+370 ADR
-381 NGTSTPILSDLKFTG
+381 
-396 DPRVGYK
+396 
-403 DITKKVK
+403 
-410 SVLKHDRGIGE
+410 
-421 RELKYAKKATYTVH
+421 
-435 FKNGKKKVI
+435 
-444 NLNSKISQLNLLYVQ
+444 
-459 DIKKID
+459 
-465 IDVKTGSKAKADSYV
+465 YV

-517 LKNERG
+517 LKSERG

-550 LKSDIFTPNLFSA
+550 LKSDIFTPN
-563 KDILFSAKDIKKIDI
+563 LFSAKDIKKIDI

-666 IFTPNLFSAK
+666 IFIPNLFSAK

-692 KINKSNNVKF
+692 KNK
-702 PVTIN
+702 
-707 KFENIVSN
+707 
-715 EFVFYNAS
+715 
-723 KITINDLSIKLKSAI
+723 
-738 ANDQGITKHDI
+738 
-749 ELAERAV
+749 
-756 YKVYFKNG
+756 
-764 SSKYVD
+764 
-770 LKTEYKDERVFKATD
+770 
-785 IKKVDIEL
+785 
-793 KF
+793 

>member
-188 KDLED
+188 KDLEG

-211 LSKQAKYTVNFKNGT
+211 LSKQAKYTVNFKNGP

-231 LKAGIY
+231 LKSGIY
-237 TANLINSS
+237 TVNLINSS

-349 LVHVKDVKRIEIT
+349 LVHAKDVKRIEIT

-370 ADRYVPYTIAV
+370 ADR
-381 NGTSTPILSDLKFTG
+381 
-396 DPRVGYK
+396 
-403 DITKKVK
+403 
-410 SVLKHDRGIGE
+410 
-421 RELKYAKKATYTVH
+421 
-435 FKNGKKKVI
+435 
-444 NLNSKISQLNLLYVQ
+444 
-459 DIKKID
+459 
-465 IDVKTGSKAKADSYV
+465 YV

-517 LKNERG
+517 LKSERG

-550 LKSDIFTPNLFSA
+550 LKSDIFTPN
-563 KDILFSAKDIKKIDI
+563 LFSAKDIKKIDI

-692 KINKSNNVKF
+692 KK
-702 PVTIN
+702 
-707 KFENIVSN
+707 
-715 EFVFYNAS
+715 
-723 KITINDLSIKLKSAI
+723 
-738 ANDQGITKHDI
+738 
-749 ELAERAV
+749 
-756 YKVYFKNG
+756 
-764 SSKYVD
+764 
-770 LKTEYKDERVFKATD
+770 
-785 IKKVDIEL
+785 
-793 KF
+793 

>member
-11 LALGVIASTGANFN
+11 LALGVLASTGANFN
-25 TNEASAAAKP
+25 NNEASAAAKP
-35 LDKSSSTL
+35 LDKSSSSL
-43 HHGHSNIQIP
+43 HHGYSKVHVP
-53 YTITVNGTSQNI
+53 YAITVNGTSQNI

-74 QNISYKDIENK
+74 QNISYKDLEDR
-85 VKSVLYFNR
+85 VKSVLKSDR

-104 KQAEYTVHFKNGTKR
+104 KQAKYTVYFKNGTKK
-119 VIDLKSG
+119 VIDLKAG

-135 SDIKA
+135 SEIKA
-140 ISVNVDTKKQPKDKA
+140 ININVDTKKQVEDKKKDKA
-155 KANVQ
+155 NYQ
-160 VPYTITV
+160 VPYTIPV

-231 LKAGIY
+231 LKSGIY

-349 LVHVKDVKRIEIT
+349 LVHAKDVKRIEIT

-403 DITKKVK
+403 DISKKVK

-435 FKNGKKKVI
+435 FKNGTKKVI
-444 NLNSKISQLNLLYVQ
+444 NINSNISQLNLLYVQ

-465 IDVKTGSKAKADSYV
+465 IDVKTG
-480 PYTIA
+480 T
-485 VNGTSTPILSKLK
+485 
-498 ISNKQLISYKY
+498 
-509 LNDKVKSV
+509 
-517 LKNERG
+517 
-523 ISDLDLKFA
+523 
-532 KQAKYTV
+532 
-539 YFKNGKKQVVN
+539 
-550 LKSDIFTPNLFSA
+550 
-563 KDILFSAKDIKKIDI
+563 
-578 DVKTG
+578 
-583 SKAKADSYVPYTIA
+583 KAKADSYVPYTIA

-692 KINKSNNVKF
+692 KNK
-702 PVTIN
+702 
-707 KFENIVSN
+707 
-715 EFVFYNAS
+715 
-723 KITINDLSIKLKSAI
+723 
-738 ANDQGITKHDI
+738 
-749 ELAERAV
+749 
-756 YKVYFKNG
+756 
-764 SSKYVD
+764 
-770 LKTEYKDERVFKATD
+770 
-785 IKKVDIEL
+785 
-793 KF
+793 

>member
-11 LALGVIASTGANFN
+11 LALGVLASTGANFN
-25 TNEASAAAKP
+25 NNEASAAAKP
-35 LDKSSSTL
+35 LDKSSSSL
-43 HHGHSNIQIP
+43 HHGYSKVHVP
-53 YTITVNGTSQNI
+53 YAITVNGTSQNI

-74 QNISYKDIENK
+74 QNISYKDLEDR
-85 VKSVLYFNR
+85 VKSVLKSDR

-104 KQAEYTVHFKNGTKR
+104 KQAKYTVYFKNGTKK
-119 VIDLKSG
+119 VIDLKAG

-135 SDIKA
+135 SEIKA
-140 ISVNVDTKKQPKDKA
+140 ININVDTKKQVEDKKKDKA
-155 KANVQ
+155 NYQ

-231 LKAGIY
+231 LKSGIY

-349 LVHVKDVKRIEIT
+349 LVHAKDVKRIEIT

-403 DITKKVK
+403 DISKKVK

-435 FKNGKKKVI
+435 FKNGTKKVI
-444 NLNSKISQLNLLYVQ
+444 NINSNISQLNLLYVQ

-465 IDVKTGSKAKADSYV
+465 IDVKTG
-480 PYTIA
+480 T
-485 VNGTSTPILSKLK
+485 
-498 ISNKQLISYKY
+498 
-509 LNDKVKSV
+509 
-517 LKNERG
+517 
-523 ISDLDLKFA
+523 
-532 KQAKYTV
+532 
-539 YFKNGKKQVVN
+539 
-550 LKSDIFTPNLFSA
+550 
-563 KDILFSAKDIKKIDI
+563 
-578 DVKTG
+578 
-583 SKAKADSYVPYTIA
+583 KAKADSYVPYTIA

-687 YTKSK
+687 YT
-692 KINKSNNVKF
+692 
-702 PVTIN
+702 
-707 KFENIVSN
+707 
-715 EFVFYNAS
+715 
-723 KITINDLSIKLKSAI
+723 
-738 ANDQGITKHDI
+738 
-749 ELAERAV
+749 
-756 YKVYFKNG
+756 
-764 SSKYVD
+764 
-770 LKTEYKDERVFKATD
+770 
-785 IKKVDIEL
+785 
-793 KF
+793 

>member
-11 LALGVIASTGANFN
+11 LALGVLASTGANFN
-25 TNEASAAAKP
+25 NNEASAAAKP
-35 LDKSSSTL
+35 LDKSSSSL
-43 HHGHSNIQIP
+43 HHGYSKVHVP
-53 YTITVNGTSQNI
+53 YAITVNGTSQNI

-74 QNISYKDIENK
+74 QNISYKDLEDR
-85 VKSVLYFNR
+85 VKSVLKSNR

-104 KQAEYTVHFKNGTKR
+104 KQAKYTVYFKNGTKK
-119 VIDLKSG
+119 VIDLKAG

-135 SDIKA
+135 SEIKA
-140 ISVNVDTKKQPKDKA
+140 ININVDTKKQVEDKKKDKA
-155 KANVQ
+155 NYQ

-231 LKAGIY
+231 LKSGIY

-349 LVHVKDVKRIEIT
+349 LVHAKDVKRIEIT

-403 DITKKVK
+403 DISKKVK

-435 FKNGKKKVI
+435 FKNGTKKVI
-444 NLNSKISQLNLLYVQ
+444 NINSNISQLNLLYVQ

-465 IDVKTGSKAKADSYV
+465 IDVKTG
-480 PYTIA
+480 T
-485 VNGTSTPILSKLK
+485 
-498 ISNKQLISYKY
+498 
-509 LNDKVKSV
+509 
-517 LKNERG
+517 
-523 ISDLDLKFA
+523 
-532 KQAKYTV
+532 
-539 YFKNGKKQVVN
+539 
-550 LKSDIFTPNLFSA
+550 
-563 KDILFSAKDIKKIDI
+563 
-578 DVKTG
+578 
-583 SKAKADSYVPYTIA
+583 KAKADSYVPYTIA

-692 KINKSNNVKF
+692 KNK
-702 PVTIN
+702 
-707 KFENIVSN
+707 
-715 EFVFYNAS
+715 
-723 KITINDLSIKLKSAI
+723 
-738 ANDQGITKHDI
+738 
-749 ELAERAV
+749 
-756 YKVYFKNG
+756 
-764 SSKYVD
+764 
-770 LKTEYKDERVFKATD
+770 
-785 IKKVDIEL
+785 
-793 KF
+793 

>member
-11 LALGVIASTGANFN
+11 LALGVLASTGANFN

-43 HHGHSNIQIP
+43 HHGHSKIQVP

-74 QNISYKDIENK
+74 QQISYKDLENK

-104 KQAEYTVHFKNGTKR
+104 KQAEYTVHFKNGTKK
-119 VIDLKSG
+119 VVDLKSG

-167 NGTSQNILSNL
+167 NGTSQNILSSL
-178 TFNKNQNISY
+178 TFNKNQNVSY

-211 LSKQAKYTVNFKNGT
+211 LSKQAKFTVNFKNGT

-335 KRILQLNSKNYTAN
+335 KRVVHFNSKTYSAN
-349 LVHVKDVKRIEIT
+349 LVHAKDVKKIEVT
-362 VKTGTKAK
+362 VKTASKAE
-370 ADRYVPYTIAV
+370 AERYVPYSIAV
-381 NGTSTPILSDLKFTG
+381 NGTSTPNLSDLKFTG

-485 VNGTSTPILSKLK
+485 VNGTSTHILSKLK
-498 ISNKQLISYKY
+498 ISNKQLIGYQD
-509 LNDKVKSV
+509 LNEKVKSV
-517 LKNERG
+517 LKHDRG
-523 ISDLDLKFA
+523 INDIELKFA
-532 KQAKYTV
+532 KQAKYTIH
-539 YFKNGKKQVVN
+539 FKNGKTQVVD
-550 LKSDIFTPNLFSA
+550 LKSDIFT
-563 KDILFSAKDIKKIDI
+563 
-578 DVKTG
+578 
-583 SKAKADSYVPYTIA
+583 
-597 VNGTSTPILS
+597 
-607 KLKIS
+607 
-612 NKQLISYKYLNDKV
+612 
-626 KSVLK
+626 
-631 SERGISDLDLKFA
+631 R
-644 KQAKYTVY
+644 
-652 FKNGKKQVV
+652 
-661 NLKSD
+661 
-666 IFTPNLFSAK
+666 NLFSAK

-687 YTKSK
+687 HTKSK

-723 KITINDLSIKLKSAI
+723 KITINDLSTKLKSAM

-749 ELAERAV
+749 GLAERAV

-770 LKTEYKDERVFKATD
+770 LKTEYKDRKVFKATD

>member
-11 LALGVIASTGANFN
+11 LALGVLASTGANFN
-25 TNEASAAAKP
+25 NNEASAAAKP
-35 LDKSSSTL
+35 LDKSSSSL
-43 HHGHSNIQIP
+43 HHGYSKVHVP
-53 YTITVNGTSQNI
+53 YAITVNGTSQNI

-74 QNISYKDIENK
+74 QNISYKDLEDR
-85 VKSVLYFNR
+85 VKSVLKSDR

-104 KQAEYTVHFKNGTKR
+104 KQAKYTVYFKNGTKK
-119 VIDLKSG
+119 VIDLKAG

-135 SDIKA
+135 SEIKA
-140 ISVNVDTKKQPKDKA
+140 ININVDTKKQVEDKKKDKA
-155 KANVQ
+155 NYQ

-231 LKAGIY
+231 LKSGIY

-349 LVHVKDVKRIEIT
+349 LVHAKDVKRIEIT

-403 DITKKVK
+403 DISKKVK

-435 FKNGKKKVI
+435 FKNGTKKVI
-444 NLNSKISQLNLLYVQ
+444 NINSNISQLNLLYVQ

-465 IDVKTGSKAKADSYV
+465 IDVKTG
-480 PYTIA
+480 T
-485 VNGTSTPILSKLK
+485 
-498 ISNKQLISYKY
+498 
-509 LNDKVKSV
+509 
-517 LKNERG
+517 
-523 ISDLDLKFA
+523 
-532 KQAKYTV
+532 
-539 YFKNGKKQVVN
+539 
-550 LKSDIFTPNLFSA
+550 
-563 KDILFSAKDIKKIDI
+563 
-578 DVKTG
+578 
-583 SKAKADSYVPYTIA
+583 KAKADSYVPYTIA

-666 IFTPNLFSAK
+666 IFTPNL
-676 DIKKIDIDVKQ
+676 
-687 YTKSK
+687 
-692 KINKSNNVKF
+692 
-702 PVTIN
+702 
-707 KFENIVSN
+707 
-715 EFVFYNAS
+715 
-723 KITINDLSIKLKSAI
+723 
-738 ANDQGITKHDI
+738 
-749 ELAERAV
+749 
-756 YKVYFKNG
+756 
-764 SSKYVD
+764 
-770 LKTEYKDERVFKATD
+770 
-785 IKKVDIEL
+785 
-793 KF
+793 

>member
-11 LALGVIASTGANFN
+11 LALGVLASTGANFN
-25 TNEASAAAKP
+25 NNEASAAAKP
-35 LDKSSSTL
+35 LDKSSSSL
-43 HHGHSNIQIP
+43 HHGYSKVHVP
-53 YTITVNGTSQNI
+53 YAITVNGTSQNI

-74 QNISYKDIENK
+74 QNISYKDLEDR
-85 VKSVLYFNR
+85 VKSVLKSDR

-104 KQAEYTVHFKNGTKR
+104 KQAKYTVYFKNGTKK
-119 VIDLKSG
+119 VIDLKAG

-135 SDIKA
+135 SEIKA
-140 ISVNVDTKKQPKDKA
+140 ININVDTKKQVEDKKKDKA
-155 KANVQ
+155 NYQ

-231 LKAGIY
+231 LKSGIY

-349 LVHVKDVKRIEIT
+349 LVHAKDVKRIEIT

-403 DITKKVK
+403 DISKKVK

-435 FKNGKKKVI
+435 FKNGTKKVI
-444 NLNSKISQLNLLYVQ
+444 NINSNISQLNLLYVQ

-465 IDVKTGSKAKADSYV
+465 IDVKTG
-480 PYTIA
+480 T
-485 VNGTSTPILSKLK
+485 
-498 ISNKQLISYKY
+498 
-509 LNDKVKSV
+509 
-517 LKNERG
+517 
-523 ISDLDLKFA
+523 
-532 KQAKYTV
+532 
-539 YFKNGKKQVVN
+539 
-550 LKSDIFTPNLFSA
+550 
-563 KDILFSAKDIKKIDI
+563 
-578 DVKTG
+578 
-583 SKAKADSYVPYTIA
+583 KAKADSYVPYTIA

-666 IFTPNLFSAK
+666 IFTTNLFSAK

-692 KINKSNNVKF
+692 KNK
-702 PVTIN
+702 
-707 KFENIVSN
+707 
-715 EFVFYNAS
+715 
-723 KITINDLSIKLKSAI
+723 
-738 ANDQGITKHDI
+738 
-749 ELAERAV
+749 
-756 YKVYFKNG
+756 
-764 SSKYVD
+764 
-770 LKTEYKDERVFKATD
+770 
-785 IKKVDIEL
+785 
-793 KF
+793 

>member
-11 LALGVIASTGANFN
+11 LALGVLASTGANFN
-25 TNEASAAAKP
+25 NNEASAAAKP
-35 LDKSSSTL
+35 LDKSSSSL
-43 HHGHSNIQIP
+43 HHGYSKVHVP
-53 YTITVNGTSQNI
+53 YAITVNGTSQNI

-74 QNISYKDIENK
+74 QNISYKDLEDR
-85 VKSVLYFNR
+85 VKSVLKSDR

-104 KQAEYTVHFKNGTKR
+104 KQAKYTVYFKNGTKK
-119 VIDLKSG
+119 VIDLKAG

-135 SDIKA
+135 SEIKA
-140 ISVNVDTKKQPKDKA
+140 ININVDTKKQVEDKKKDKA
-155 KANVQ
+155 NYQ

-167 NGTSQNILSNL
+167 NGTSQIILSNL

-231 LKAGIY
+231 LKSGIY

-349 LVHVKDVKRIEIT
+349 LVHAKDVKRIEIT

-403 DITKKVK
+403 DISKKVK

-435 FKNGKKKVI
+435 FKNGTKKVI
-444 NLNSKISQLNLLYVQ
+444 NINSNISQLNLLYVQ

-465 IDVKTGSKAKADSYV
+465 IDVKTG
-480 PYTIA
+480 T
-485 VNGTSTPILSKLK
+485 
-498 ISNKQLISYKY
+498 
-509 LNDKVKSV
+509 
-517 LKNERG
+517 
-523 ISDLDLKFA
+523 
-532 KQAKYTV
+532 
-539 YFKNGKKQVVN
+539 
-550 LKSDIFTPNLFSA
+550 
-563 KDILFSAKDIKKIDI
+563 
-578 DVKTG
+578 
-583 SKAKADSYVPYTIA
+583 KAKADSYVPYTIA

-723 KITINDLSIKLKSAI
+723 KITINDLSIKLKSAM

-749 ELAERAV
+749 GLAERAV